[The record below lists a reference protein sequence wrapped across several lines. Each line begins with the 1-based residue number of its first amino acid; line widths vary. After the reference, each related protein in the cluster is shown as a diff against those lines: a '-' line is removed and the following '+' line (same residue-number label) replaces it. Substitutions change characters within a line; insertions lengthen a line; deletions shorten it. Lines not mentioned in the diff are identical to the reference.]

1 MFGLIFS
8 VSVPSESHLVVKL
21 CLCLQCWSRLW
32 LSVLQFS
39 VENSAKNYSQHQGKG
54 IRKKRALMVPSM
66 VPSPTSSTFCS
77 CWVICSCASRH
88 PMVKLTRLT
97 VSRSS
102 SDEDDEDE
110 NDPLLELSLD
120 IVHAAAIFGQKIGP
134 WGG

>member
-1 MFGLIFS
+1 
-8 VSVPSESHLVVKL
+8 
-21 CLCLQCWSRLW
+21 
-32 LSVLQFS
+32 
-39 VENSAKNYSQHQGKG
+39 
-54 IRKKRALMVPSM
+54 
-66 VPSPTSSTFCS
+66 
-77 CWVICSCASRH
+77 
-88 PMVKLTRLT
+88 MVKLTRLT